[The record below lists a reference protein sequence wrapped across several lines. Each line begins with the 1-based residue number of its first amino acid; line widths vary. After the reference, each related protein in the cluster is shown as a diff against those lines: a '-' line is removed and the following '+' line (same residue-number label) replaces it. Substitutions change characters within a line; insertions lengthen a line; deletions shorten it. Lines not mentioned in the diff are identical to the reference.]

1 MGERV
6 AYIRVSSLEQNEAR
20 QKEALAKFH
29 IDKIFIEKA
38 SGKDTNR
45 PQLQRM
51 LEYIREGDTVYV
63 AELSRLGRSTGDLLR
78 IIGQI
83 KDKGADFQ
91 SVKEKIDTDS
101 PSGKLQLTMLAAI
114 AEFERD
120 MIRERQAE
128 GIAIAKREGK
138 YKGRKRKEI
147 QNMAQIAEKRKMGV
161 PVASLAREAGVS
173 RNTLYRL
180 LKMEEEK

>member
-1 MGERV
+1 
-6 AYIRVSSLEQNEAR
+6 
-20 QKEALAKFH
+20 
-29 IDKIFIEKA
+29 
-38 SGKDTNR
+38 
-45 PQLQRM
+45 
-51 LEYIREGDTVYV
+51 
-63 AELSRLGRSTGDLLR
+63 
-78 IIGQI
+78 
-83 KDKGADFQ
+83 
-91 SVKEKIDTDS
+91 
-101 PSGKLQLTMLAAI
+101 MLAAI

-180 LKMEEEK
+180 LKLEEEK

>member
-20 QKEALAKFH
+20 QKEALANFH

-63 AELSRLGRSTGDLLR
+63 TELSRLGRSTGDLPER
-78 IIGQI
+78 KG
-83 KDKGADFQ
+83 KDRYRQPFWK
-91 SVKEKIDTDS
+91 
-101 PSGKLQLTMLAAI
+101 AATH
-114 AEFERD
+114 D
-120 MIRERQAE
+120 
-128 GIAIAKREGK
+128 
-138 YKGRKRKEI
+138 
-147 QNMAQIAEKRKMGV
+147 
-161 PVASLAREAGVS
+161 ARCHC
-173 RNTLYRL
+173 
-180 LKMEEEK
+180 